1 MPTKFTKKFR
11 KELLK
16 KYTGYSLAGYGHL
29 DDGSGDYART
39 VPDGEGELLAKTIP
53 DDTDTENEADREII

>member
-53 DDTDTENEADREII
+53 DEDEWENAGGPEII

>member
-16 KYTGYSLAGYGHL
+16 RYTGYSLAGYGHL

-39 VPDGEGELLAKTIP
+39 VPDGEGELLAKTVP
-53 DDTDTENEADREII
+53 DEDEWENETDREII